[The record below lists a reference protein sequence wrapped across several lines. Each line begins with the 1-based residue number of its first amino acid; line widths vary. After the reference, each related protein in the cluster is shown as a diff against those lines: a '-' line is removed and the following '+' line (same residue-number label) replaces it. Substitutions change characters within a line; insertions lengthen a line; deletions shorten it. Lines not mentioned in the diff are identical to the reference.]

1 VALPLP
7 CLGVEE
13 EEEVLCAASCLAR
26 RLGKRGIARPAR
38 LGRAAACPPVFVG
51 WLRRE
56 RELCVGCLGCLPCL
70 LMNRASIII
79 TPIPCLASP
88 NMHAPHFIVVLLF
101 SQHAN
106 SKPTHTHTQR
116 DGFWGPLPGVCL
128 APTARGQLRA
138 SISWGGVGG
147 GTQTTFGRPPHVVH
161 GGNYCTSRPCSVQ
174 RYVRM
179 VRRRRGCGMT
189 RRAGRSCPR
198 CEARRDGERR
208 GRGLGVGVACKSR
221 ERIKCAASP

>member
-1 VALPLP
+1 
-7 CLGVEE
+7 
-13 EEEVLCAASCLAR
+13 
-26 RLGKRGIARPAR
+26 
-38 LGRAAACPPVFVG
+38 
-51 WLRRE
+51 
-56 RELCVGCLGCLPCL
+56 
-70 LMNRASIII
+70 
-79 TPIPCLASP
+79 
-88 NMHAPHFIVVLLF
+88 MHLTSIVVLLF

-106 SKPTHTHTQR
+106 SKPTHAHTHTQR

-198 CEARRDGERR
+198 CEARRDGER

-221 ERIKCAASP
+221 ERKKRAASPWFLLSLTPKTGSSLFQRLSSFLAGVGVTSLVGYYFLIQDVKRYVREGGAE